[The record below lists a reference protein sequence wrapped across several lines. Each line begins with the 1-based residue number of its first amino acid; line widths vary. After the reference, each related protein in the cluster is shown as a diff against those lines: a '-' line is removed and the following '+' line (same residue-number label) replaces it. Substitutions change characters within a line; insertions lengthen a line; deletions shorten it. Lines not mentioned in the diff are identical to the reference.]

1 MNIDIKNYPYKIL
14 QITDLHLGFG
24 IFSKKEDEKVKH
36 GIAKTIAQS
45 KPDLIIVTGDFVF
58 PFIPSSGTRNNIKQT
73 QKFADF
79 MDGFRIAYTIV
90 FGNHDVEVGSK
101 GSKQD
106 LARIIQNSK
115 YGFFEEGPDIT
126 GLGNFVIELKS
137 NSKTLVSLG
146 LLDSNMYANGW
157 FYGGFDY
164 IKDDQVDW
172 ISSELNQIHQKN
184 SDMKAILFFHMPLV
198 EFKEAYEMMKLGDK
212 SIEYNFGSI
221 HEKNEYFGIS
231 ATRSNLFNK
240 CEQLGFVKA
249 MFCGHDHLNTLSLTY
264 RGILMC
270 YGMSMDYNAYR
281 DIEKYHIQRGGNLIE
296 IDKNGDFEVKMI
308 PLDRVV
314 DDFVRGVK
322 NK

>member
-1 MNIDIKNYPYKIL
+1 MNIDIKNYPFKIL
-14 QITDLHLGFG
+14 QITDLHFGFG
-24 IFSKKEDEKVKH
+24 FLSKKEDEKVKH

-45 KPDLIIVTGDFVF
+45 RPDLIIVTGDFVF

-73 QKFADF
+73 KKFSEF
-79 MDGFRIAYTIV
+79 MDGFKIPYTIV
-90 FGNHDVEVGSK
+90 FGNHDVEVASK
-101 GSKQD
+101 GSRHD
-106 LARIIQNSK
+106 LAEIIRNSK
-115 YGFFEEGPDIT
+115 YGFFENGPDIT
-126 GLGNFVIELKS
+126 GLGNSIIELKNKS
-137 NSKTLVSLG
+137 ETIVSLG

-164 IKDDQVDW
+164 IRDDQVDW
-172 ISSELNQIHQKN
+172 LLSELTEIHKKNQN
-184 SDMKAILFFHMPLV
+184 MKALLFFHMPLV

-212 SIEYNFGSI
+212 SITYNFGSI

-231 ATRSNLFNK
+231 ATRSKLFAE
-240 CEQLGFVKA
+240 CEKTDFVKG

-264 RGILMC
+264 KGITMC
-270 YGMSMDYNAYR
+270 YGMSMDYNAYKNI
-281 DIEKYHIQRGGNLIE
+281 DKYHIQRGGNLIE
-296 IDKNGDFEVKMI
+296 ISQTGEFAVKMI